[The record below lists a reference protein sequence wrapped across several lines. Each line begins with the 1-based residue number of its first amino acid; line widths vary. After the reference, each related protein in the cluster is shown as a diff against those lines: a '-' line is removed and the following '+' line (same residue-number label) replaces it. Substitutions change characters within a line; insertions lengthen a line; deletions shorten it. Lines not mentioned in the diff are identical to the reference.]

1 MMEKT
6 ILGLNRQVSIIILSV
21 VCMFFTFVSGYSNI
35 TNIVAFLLISIK
47 SIIFIAVPFLFY
59 TLEKKELEFKKIAG
73 IYMAYFIINFFSTI
87 LVSIVTIGIFKFIF
101 DLVNLIILISC
112 LAIFIEY
119 ILSYSGN
126 DNKIYNN
133 TVMRIVYLLGN
144 FISYPFINFINKKSG
159 KQ

>member
-1 MMEKT
+1 MEKT

>member
-1 MMEKT
+1 MEKT
-6 ILGLNRQVSIIILSV
+6 ILGLNRQVSIIILSG

-59 TLEKKELEFKKIAG
+59 ILEKKELEFKKIAG

-87 LVSIVTIGIFKFIF
+87 LVSIVTIGIFKLIF

-133 TVMRIVYLLGN
+133 TVMRIVYLVGN

-159 KQ
+159 K

>member
-59 TLEKKELEFKKIAG
+59 VLGKKELEFKKIAG
-73 IYMAYFIINFFSTI
+73 IYTAYFIINFFSTI

-133 TVMRIVYLLGN
+133 MVMRIVYLLGN
-144 FISYPFINFINKKSG
+144 FISYPFVNFINKKSG
-159 KQ
+159 K